1 MIVLGEIFGMPLFL
15 WVTIFSQLIG
25 ELNLIDA
32 FQLAHEAQWAPMLLH
47 LLVVVVQAAYGE
59 IPRLLPRIKN
69 DYALASTASWRSNFD
84 QLLLRACNELL
95 IVHDKL
101 LVCCGERLNHAA
113 TSPLL
118 LLIL

>member
-1 MIVLGEIFGMPLFL
+1 MIVLGEFL
-15 WVTIFSQLIG
+15 GSSFFLRLTIFSQFIG
-25 ELNLIDA
+25 ERNLIDTL
-32 FQLAHEAQWAPMLLH
+32 QLAHEAQWAPMLLH
-47 LLVVVVQAAYGE
+47 LLVVVVETTDGE
-59 IPRLLPRIKN
+59 IPWLLPRVKN

-95 IVHDKL
+95 IVHDEL
-101 LVCCGERLNHAA
+101 LICSGERLNHAA